1 MSATRPSTPDPRSHP
16 PPAPYGKS
24 SRSRTPP
31 MLMLRKDA
39 SVLVDYVPVSP
50 KKPSPSDN
58 LSSPKKI
65 QVSKLGVGVL
75 GRNRPGISRMGSG
88 SGNEKEK
95 DVFVIERLEEHI
107 LKGKENKRMGSKT
120 IEEKKNLLGT
130 MLGNV
135 DALVD
140 GIRKAGIW
148 GLG

>member
-1 MSATRPSTPDPRSHP
+1 
-16 PPAPYGKS
+16 
-24 SRSRTPP
+24 